1 MAPIWRNERN
11 DSSER
16 TRWTRRYALP
26 VPLCLLVVGAGVLAG
41 CGDDGDDGGGADPFG
56 SGTWVLESGT
66 VDGDAL
72 ALVVDAPVTLIVDEG
87 QVGGSSACNRYSG
100 PITVD
105 GDSVEL
111 GPGLAVT
118 EMACLDP
125 GVMELEAAYLA
136 AIGRVDTATR
146 ADDRLVLAGE
156 GVELTFSAQPV
167 EPDAPLVGTI
177 WVLTTIIDG
186 DVAMSVLGDPTLEF
200 AEDGSVSGSTGCNR
214 LMGSY
219 DPAAGFGPLATTR
232 MACEPDLADQ
242 ETRVLAVFDGDP
254 VLVVEGATLTLATAD
269 GAELVYEAS

>member
-1 MAPIWRNERN
+1 VI
-11 DSSER
+11 
-16 TRWTRRYALP
+16 
-26 VPLCLLVVGAGVLAG
+26 GAAALAG
-41 CGDDGDDGGGADPFG
+41 CGDDGDEGSSGADPFG
-56 SGTWVLESGT
+56 STTWVLEAGT

-72 ALVVDAPVTLIVDEG
+72 ALVADAPVTLTVDEG
-87 QVGGSSACNRYSG
+87 TLAGTSACNRYSG
-100 PITVD
+100 PLTVD

-125 GVMELEAAYLA
+125 GVTELEAAYLA
-136 AIGRVDTATR
+136 AIVRVDTVDR
-146 ADDRLVLAGE
+146 EDDRLVLTGE

-167 EPDAPLVGTI
+167 EPDAPLVGTT

-200 AEDGSVSGSTGCNR
+200 ADDGSVSGSTGCNR

-219 DPAAGFGPLATTR
+219 DPATGFGPMATTM

-254 VLVVEGATLTLATAD
+254 DVVVEGATLTLTLATAD
-269 GAELVYEAS
+269 GAELIYEAG